1 MTLNGPHVVFEIL
14 SNNATN
20 ANKKSKKIE
29 TLSWKSKDKSPVPTV
44 EGWTDD
50 GELCKTSC
58 EKSGE
63 DYNWCYK
70 FSGSWDRCTP
80 EIGVESTESSIEEE
94 PMYEKKLLA
103 IPNNGANRRWG
114 FDAGI
119 KPRYMGQKVSNL

>member
-1 MTLNGPHVVFEIL
+1 MFFYIL
-14 SNNATN
+14 SNIGKNE
-20 ANKKSKKIE
+20 NKKSKKIE
-29 TLSWKSKDKSPVPTV
+29 TLSWKSKYKSPVPTV

-58 EKSGE
+58 EKSDK

-80 EIGVESTESSIEEE
+80 EIDAESTDSSIEEE
-94 PMYEKKLLA
+94 PIYEKKLLA
-103 IPNNGANRRWG
+103 IPNNGVNRRWG

-119 KPRYMGQKVSNL
+119 KPRYMEQKVS